1 MRNVQFSVVAVL
13 VLLCSAC
20 VSLPPAH
27 DYSEFRN
34 ADPHSII
41 ILPPINNSPEVIAPY
56 SLMAQLATPIA
67 ESGFYVYPVAV
78 VDQTFKNNGLTVAN
92 DVHQVPIAKL
102 HEIFGADAA
111 LYMTI
116 EEYGTSYVV
125 LSSETIVRVSAT
137 LVDLRS
143 GTVLWQDNATASSAE
158 TRGNSGGGIIGMLVE
173 AAMHQIL
180 ETVTDAGFDI
190 AALASNRLLSS
201 ESHNGLLH
209 GPRSAKYG
217 QPATSEK
224 KQN

>member
-1 MRNVQFSVVAVL
+1 M
-13 VLLCSAC
+13 
-20 VSLPPAH
+20 
-27 DYSEFRN
+27 
-34 ADPHSII
+34 
-41 ILPPINNSPEVIAPY
+41 
-56 SLMAQLATPIA
+56 
-67 ESGFYVYPVAV
+67 
-78 VDQTFKNNGLTVAN
+78 AN

-180 ETVTDAGFDI
+180 ETLLI
-190 AALASNRLLSS
+190 LERLQ
-201 ESHNGLLH
+201 GLVVMIQIIVVCLWPVVMVDH
-209 GPRSAKYG
+209 IRIK
-217 QPATSEK
+217 
-224 KQN
+224 